1 MFSDAQR
8 LFLLTCI
15 FAIALFA
22 ASCFHNKAEQ
32 ISSTRF
38 VTKNPTAININDAS
52 ESELEKLPGIGKEL
66 ARRIIEHRD
75 KYGKFRRA
83 EYLIL
88 VKGISD
94 KKFREINNLLKA
106 E

>member
-1 MFSDAQR
+1 MQ
-8 LFLLTCI
+8 I
-15 FAIALFA
+15 FPTPFA
-22 ASCFHNKAEQ
+22 NQ
-32 ISSTRF
+32 
-38 VTKNPTAININDAS
+38 NPSAININVAS

-66 ARRIIEHRD
+66 AHRIVDHRERF
-75 KYGKFRRA
+75 GKFRRA

-94 KKFREINNLLKA
+94 KKFREIRDLVKA